1 MQFLINPA
9 TTEQLNDCG
18 TEGLFEGADGY
29 FYNYSIG
36 FDEDTVSI
44 EDSIGRM
51 VPFDV
56 TELDTLIKI
65 LSRINTYVKNSES
78 VQKYLFSKLIQD
90 ASV

>member
-1 MQFLINPA
+1 MQFLINPV
-9 TTEQLNDCG
+9 TTEQVGDCG
-18 TEGLFEGADGY
+18 TEGLFAGTDGY
-29 FYNYSIG
+29 FYNYSID
-36 FDEDTVSI
+36 FDEDTVRI

-65 LSRINTYVKNSES
+65 LTRINTYAKNSES
-78 VQKYLFSKLIQD
+78 VQKFLFSKLIQG